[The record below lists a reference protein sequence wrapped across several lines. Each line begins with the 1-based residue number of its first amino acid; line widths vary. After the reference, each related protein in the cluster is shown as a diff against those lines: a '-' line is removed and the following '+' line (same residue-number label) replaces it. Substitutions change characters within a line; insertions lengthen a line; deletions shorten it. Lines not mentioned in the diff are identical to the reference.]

1 MASLPR
7 FTPDRMIVLSILPPP
22 GPGQPRVP
30 FGFGALIVEQAHRGE
45 ARFELHAHGF
55 GAGYRAQALRE
66 RLQALFTP
74 DTMAIILNPVREFR
88 LATSPDRD
96 MEADRVLE
104 HVPRSGLR
112 THVRVSVPHHALGH
126 AAGMSG
132 AQLPSRM
139 PSPLARMRRIDAE
152 AQAVWVYYLFA
163 QPTSTARRRLFASFK
178 AWQQLQRARR
188 TAVV

>member
-1 MASLPR
+1 MTYLPR
-7 FTPDRMIVLSILPPP
+7 FNPDRMIVLSILPSP

-55 GAGYRAQALRE
+55 GAGYRTQALRE

-112 THVRVSVPHHALGH
+112 THVRVSVPHHALRH

-132 AQLPSRM
+132 VQIPSLLT
-139 PSPLARMRRIDAE
+139 SPLARLRRIDAE

-163 QPTSTARRRLFASFK
+163 QPASRARRRRFASFK